1 MDILI
6 SHAYILIAGYIA
18 LGCAVGFFAG
28 LLGIG
33 GGILLVPGLYYL
45 QKHFGGTPE
54 NYPFMSAALATS
66 MAVIIPTGISSSIAQ
81 IKRGAVRWD
90 AIRAV
95 APGLILGV
103 SLGIMTV
110 TKIENETLRYIF
122 AGGLYILALMMV
134 LRREGGT
141 PHPILLK
148 PYIAV
153 PAASGIG
160 FIATLMGIG
169 GAVLNVP
176 YLGKAGVPLHN
187 AIASSSILGVVVAVP
202 AAIGYV
208 ITGPGH
214 IADGNFGYVNI
225 YALLCIAPLSVII
238 APYGVKLSHKLPVKQ
253 LKRVFAGLLL
263 LLATKMLFET

>member
-1 MDILI
+1 MDFVFTDP
-6 SHAYILIAGYIA
+6 YVLIAGYII

-45 QKHFGGTPE
+45 QKHFGGTDE
-54 NYPFMSAALATS
+54 AYPFMSAALATS
-66 MAVIIPTGISSSIAQ
+66 MAVIIPTGLSSSYAQ

-95 APGLILGV
+95 SPGLVLGV
-103 SLGIMTV
+103 SVGIATV

-122 AGGLYILALMMV
+122 AGGLYVLAILMMI
-134 LRREGGT
+134 RREGGT
-141 PHPILLK
+141 PHPFLLK
-148 PYIAV
+148 PYVAI
-153 PAASGIG
+153 PAASGVG
-160 FIATLMGIG
+160 FVATLMGIG

-187 AIASSSILGVVVAVP
+187 AIASSSVLGVVVAIP

-214 IADGNFGYVNI
+214 IIDGNFGYINA
-225 YALLCIAPLSVII
+225 YALLCIAPLSVLI
-238 APYGVKLSHKLPVKQ
+238 APVGVKLSHKLPVKQ
-253 LKRVFAGLLL
+253 LKRVFAALLL